1 MGQVTLS
8 RTQNLQLK
16 NRNVKFQ
23 AAGITDAGCPGEE
36 QLEKLG
42 ERRSRTSNRAKD
54 RMI

>member
-23 AAGITDAGCPGEE
+23 AAGCPGEE
-36 QLEKLG
+36 QLEKLEENEEAEPAT
-42 ERRSRTSNRAKD
+42 ERK
-54 RMI
+54 IE